1 MKSIQ
6 IILFLVALLFVSE
19 NIFASSLTNEE
30 KQGIQLMREEEKL
43 AHDVYQFLNEKWEL
57 PVFSNIAQAETKHFN
72 AIGFLIENFDLKD
85 LANKEAGSF
94 QNEKLQHLY
103 DSLTQKGSE
112 SLIAALQVGA
122 FIEEVDIQ
130 DLQNLLNNTSNETI
144 QNTYQNLFRVSGNH
158 LRAFTSQLESRNNAY
173 SPAVLTEK
181 EYLAILNTPHQK
193 GGGNGNCKVQENSGS
208 GQQNQGNGKMRRW
221 RGGRNQ

>member
-6 IILFLVALLFVSE
+6 IIFILVALLFVGE
-19 NIFASSLTNEE
+19 GLFANGLSNEE

-43 AHDVYQFLNEKWEL
+43 AHDVYLFLNEKWEL
-57 PVFSNIAQAETKHFN
+57 PVFNNISQAETRHFN
-72 AIGFLIENFDLKD
+72 AIGFLIENFELTD
-85 LANKEAGSF
+85 LAKKEIGSF
-94 QNEKLQHLY
+94 QNEELQHLY

-130 DLQNLLNNTSNETI
+130 DLQNLISSTSNETI
-144 QNTYQNLFRVSGNH
+144 QNTYKNLLRASGNH
-158 LRAFTSQLESRNNAY
+158 IRAFTSQLESRNNPY
-173 SPAVLTEK
+173 SPTILNEK
-181 EYLAILNTPHQK
+181 EYLAILDMPHQK